1 MALLQFAD
9 AGRLKQAY
17 ILSSPQ
23 RSEGVQAARRLA
35 AAAVCT
41 SGGAVPCMKCRGCRK
56 ALEGIHPDV
65 IALRRFILTLYAL
78 RRAEERAEMHESC
91 ATGTAFVSS
100 SLFEPVVQH
109 LPGDRCGGAAAGFAV
124 LDDDADGDFR
134 VLVRREAGEPGGGTL
149 LSVLHDLGGA
159 GLAGRLV
166 VCLPKHRRGTLSD
179 DTAHEAAEC

>member
-65 IALRRFILTLYAL
+65 IALRRPTDGAVHPMHEAIRALPDGALAVIAGSPTAEPGVYRVEGWLTLGG
-78 RRAEERAEMHESC
+78 E
-91 ATGTAFVSS
+91 
-100 SLFEPVVQH
+100 
-109 LPGDRCGGAAAGFAV
+109 DRGWIYSNPIY
-124 LDDDADGDFR
+124 
-134 VLVRREAGEPGGGTL
+134 VRRTIGEAHPERP
-149 LSVLHDLGGA
+149 
-159 GLAGRLV
+159 R
-166 VCLPKHRRGTLSD
+166 P
-179 DTAHEAAEC
+179 